1 MIPDKLK
8 LDYQKVNECLE
19 NFNSSQ
25 LNITIIFSKCCGHHF
40 SQLFLEN
47 EKIKDLYTRI
57 KYYYETVPN
66 IKLYY
71 YDRNQEKKELV
82 QMEEKIKTFFIRNSK
97 PVLDYP
103 HKIYYQVIIGGLCDN
118 DSC

>member
-8 LDYQKVNECLE
+8 LDSKKINECIE
-19 NFNSSQ
+19 NFYNSE
-25 LNITIIFSKCCGHHF
+25 LNITIIFSKCCGYHF

-47 EKIKDLYTRI
+47 EKIKDMYAKIR
-57 KYYYETVPN
+57 YYYETVPN

-71 YDRNQEKKELV
+71 YDRNQEKKELI

-103 HKIYYQVIIGGLCDN
+103 EKIYYQVIIGGLCDN
-118 DSC
+118 ENC